1 VGGYR
6 FALRP
11 TVSWSRKDRID
22 NIRWAFR
29 SLDPSA
35 TRVRSGAFVASDGAE
50 VPYRLWLARKPRGAI
65 LLLHGCC
72 DYSGAFDEIAP
83 RLVKRGFTCMAYDQR
98 GFGATA
104 SRGEW
109 TSQDRYIAD
118 ANEAIRF
125 FRTRLE
131 ADVPLFIIGESM
143 GGSVAVHTAANHPE
157 LNLGGIVLV
166 APGALASALRNRF
179 YGWLMMVL
187 GLLAGKSELVVERNN
202 ANELAPAAAIRLL
215 GDPMVMQAIRA
226 DLLAGVIAMGYC
238 AVDAAK
244 NVTVPALTMMAGKD
258 DLLRGDCVRQ
268 LHENLAGEKDWL
280 ALKNGPHLLLHWEHG
295 GVVLRRARRW
305 IERHLSRAHDP
316 QREIPANSNRAN
328 ELHAARE
335 RR

>member
-1 VGGYR
+1 MYG
-6 FALRP
+6 
-11 TVSWSRKDRID
+11 
-22 NIRWAFR
+22 AFR
-29 SLDPSA
+29 
-35 TRVRSGAFVASDGAE
+35 ASDEAE
-50 VPYRLWLARKPRGAI
+50 VPYRLWLANKPRGAI
-65 LLLHGCC
+65 VLLHGCC

-83 RLVKRGFTCMAYDQR
+83 KLVKRGFSCIAYDQR

-104 SRGEW
+104 SRGQW
-109 TSQDRYIAD
+109 TSQERYIAD
-118 ANEAIRF
+118 AREGIEF
-125 FRTRLE
+125 FRTRLN
-131 ADVPLFIIGESM
+131 ADLPLFIIGESM

-179 YGWLMMVL
+179 YSWLMTAL

-244 NVTVPALTMMAGKD
+244 NVTIPALTMMAGKD

-280 ALKNGPHLLLHWEHG
+280 ALKDGPHLLLHWEHG

-305 IERHLSRAHDP
+305 IERHLPRTSVQAT
-316 QREIPANSNRAN
+316 EIPANSNKRN
-328 ELHAARE
+328 EFHAAQ
-335 RR
+335 